1 MRKKKTSRRLRDKR
15 WHKLRTA
22 RRIGLTGRHFP
33 PKLARTILGHMLRL
47 DGKKCAICGRRGKVE
62 DHDHKRMRHRGK
74 LCHQCNV
81 VLGLMQDSP
90 QRLRKAAEYLE
101 RYEAYI
107 QDSDTRTEWPGAV
120 NFETEA
126 DHVLESMY
134 KYFPT
139 AERVR
144 LSRWLERNW
153 DKI

>member
-1 MRKKKTSRRLRDKR
+1 MD
-15 WHKLRTA
+15 
-22 RRIGLTGRHFP
+22 
-33 PKLARTILGHMLRL
+33 
-47 DGKKCAICGRRGKVE
+47 
-62 DHDHKRMRHRGK
+62 
-74 LCHQCNV
+74 
-81 VLGLMQDSP
+81 DSP

-107 QDSDTRTEWPGAV
+107 QDAETRTEWPGAV
-120 NFETEA
+120 GFELEA

-139 AERVR
+139 AERAR